1 MKEEEMDPNK
11 MWWIEEKAKKTI
23 EKLEAHDF
31 KALYVKNRQGAVEE
45 VLKHVTPQTRV
56 GAAGSVTIRE
66 LGILDQIEARGN
78 LIYDH
83 WKPGLSKE
91 KILEIRK
98 SQMTSD
104 LFLASVNAITLNGEL
119 VNIDGAGNRVNSTIF
134 GPGKVILVAGYN
146 KIVEDV
152 QEAIKRVKNV
162 AAPINAKR
170 LNIDVPCAKV
180 GKCVDCNSPNRICRV
195 VVIHE
200 RRPSLTD
207 ILVILVGEELG
218 F

>member
-1 MKEEEMDPNK
+1 MDPNK
-11 MWWIEEKAKKTI
+11 EWWIEEKAKKTI

-31 KALYVKNRQGAVEE
+31 KALYVKNRQQAVEE
-45 VLKHVTPQTRV
+45 IWKHVTPNQRIGV
-56 GAAGSVTIRE
+56 GGSVTIRE
-66 LGILDQIEARGN
+66 LGILEQLEARGHT
-78 LIYDH
+78 LYDH

-91 KILEIRK
+91 KSFEIRK

-104 LFLASVNAITLNGEL
+104 LFLSSVSAITMNGEL

-146 KIVEDV
+146 KIVDDV
-152 QEAIKRVKNV
+152 QEAIKRIKNV

-200 RRPSLTD
+200 RKPFLTD